1 MHVFCMECHYLYAVV
16 PAIMRNSCLIYKL
29 EIYRIKA
36 KNKIS
41 ESSCR
46 MITQSLNPSI
56 YRLPASTTGE
66 KGENVNFNWL
76 GNCYMIEPAFRYTMI
91 FIAVCIFTRMYI
103 TNTNGL

>member
-1 MHVFCMECHYLYAVV
+1 
-16 PAIMRNSCLIYKL
+16 
-29 EIYRIKA
+29 
-36 KNKIS
+36 
-41 ESSCR
+41 

-76 GNCYMIEPAFRYTMI
+76 GNCYMIEPAFRYTMM
-91 FIAVCIFTRMYI
+91 FIAVWIFIRMHV